1 MVCSGAFR
9 GIAGHYD
16 GGKRAGFGHALVWGV
31 CANGV
36 DAEVDTRLTW
46 GDVWG
51 ECVGVRDA
59 TATIQAIRHD
69 NMLTN
74 AQERGQQLM
83 SGLRHLQEEY
93 PSIGDVRGVGLMI
106 ATEFT
111 ASNGQPDKNT
121 AKAVV
126 KACFDQG
133 LMLLTC
139 GTYDNIVRWIP
150 PLVVS
155 SAQVN
160 DAVGVFAAA
169 LQQVSEQ

>member
-1 MVCSGAFR
+1 
-9 GIAGHYD
+9 
-16 GGKRAGFGHALVWGV
+16 
-31 CANGV
+31 
-36 DAEVDTRLTW
+36 
-46 GDVWG
+46 
-51 ECVGVRDA
+51 
-59 TATIQAIRHD
+59 
-69 NMLTN
+69 
-74 AQERGQQLM
+74 M

-93 PSIGDVRGVGLMI
+93 PTIGDVRGVGLMI

-111 ASNGQPDKNT
+111 DTKGQPDKNS

-139 GTYDNIVRWIP
+139 GTYDNIIRWIP

-155 SAQVN
+155 PGQVN

-169 LQQVSEQ
+169 LQQVLS

>member
-1 MVCSGAFR
+1 MVCGFHEPSLTQIHAITGAS
-9 GIAGHYD
+9 
-16 GGKRAGFGHALVWGV
+16 
-31 CANGV
+31 
-36 DAEVDTRLTW
+36 T
-46 GDVWG
+46 
-51 ECVGVRDA
+51 
-59 TATIQAIRHD
+59 
-69 NMLTN
+69 
-74 AQERGQQLM
+74 
-83 SGLRHLQEEY
+83 
-93 PSIGDVRGVGLMI
+93 MI

-155 SAQVN
+155 QGQVN
-160 DAVGVFAAA
+160 EAVGVFAAA
-169 LQQVSEQ
+169 CKEVMR